1 LTAPPSTEGVRSHA
15 LGLVRLGIAAAAV
28 TLAVCALRWPGGTY
42 RPGAPRAN
50 LAVFL
55 KQAHG
60 LVVQPADIALGPAAG
75 ARDALTAR
83 PVFFL
88 GREREAPRDA
98 YFSDVTFS
106 PTGVPLS
113 ASTPVNLTRT
123 SAADEWQVVAAGDRA
138 AFLATEEGQV
148 VVTVV
153 DLGGESRAA
162 TATLDRQQRWQ
173 NAVTNLQETGHLR
186 GYDKRVLEIAKPGTP
201 ELRWTEPGTLAIGA
215 DHVYDAS
222 RGELVR
228 GAGQVRMQQKSRRQF
243 VHWAVDTARAISFI
257 GPKGIAW
264 MEDTFFE
271 LVDKARRA
279 SGQVSSARDELVF
292 DTDRSPG
299 EPKVAGW
306 PPPPFAPIL
315 KKPEKGEGEWT
326 LMHDPFIGRNP
337 DAPAPFAQ
345 AFVRPDPNRA
355 YAKVFFVAWDPQ
367 QVSLNM
373 VAGTRDPRSQTGQVG
388 EGVVP
393 RDDRTITRLVGGF
406 NGGWQTIHG
415 QFGMMSDGKL
425 IARPLPFCA
434 TAARLKDG
442 TFGMGSWPNDDS
454 IKNLPFEMQSF
465 RQNLFP
471 VAEGGKFDPF
481 GRNSWGGGPGFITG
495 VGPTTH
501 IIRSGLCLTKDRY
514 PMYAWGTSLTGETMA
529 KAMIAAGCDYA
540 MELDINAGHAGFEF
554 YRVLPMPP
562 GGAKKM
568 ATFEGVKLEKNF
580 AQVGAVPG
588 RPDLMYAMRRLS
600 RHMGIQPCPRY
611 IGRDWRDFMY
621 LTLRPVLPGRDL
633 EPSVAPP
640 APGEGHFVVNDY
652 FQGPTPYPPAVAT
665 SFLRPEPTRPQ
676 ARVDLLRVDLRRVDL
691 SLVVGSGEP
700 PGSTGVD
707 LRGEAADKAAAPRI
721 AVVPLGPSDPA
732 APRGL
737 MIGPKRHFPPRP
749 GLDALAILAP
759 LTPEGPPQVHV
770 GVWGLDVTAE
780 PGTLAVAQGTTLA
793 SVPAPA
799 AGTPGAPVPPVRVAG
814 IGVDPDGILVY
825 AASPTGDTAAVQAA
839 LKVAGC
845 QRVAVFGGA
854 GVPWLRDARTGWRA
868 LGTAAALP
876 ALPQLAET
884 RLVLHAN
891 PRWGAT
897 RIFTQ
902 QAPEK
907 RAVWMKLLG
916 AQGKSGK
923 IVHGPGS
930 QPAPR
935 RRTPGGA
942 TPR

>member
-1 LTAPPSTEGVRSHA
+1 VTAAIA
-15 LGLVRLGIAAAAV
+15 LVV
-28 TLAVCALRWPGGTY
+28 LAVRWPGGTY
-42 RPGAPRAN
+42 EAGAPRRN
-50 LAVFL
+50 LALFL
-55 KQAHG
+55 KRAYR
-60 LVVQPADIALGPAAG
+60 LDVQPADVALPPPSTGTLGALAAK
-75 ARDALTAR
+75 

-88 GREREAPRDA
+88 GREGEAPRDA
-98 YFSDVTFS
+98 FFADVTFS

-113 ASTPVNLTRT
+113 ASAPVNLTRT
-123 SAADEWQVVAAGDRA
+123 SAADEWQVVAQGSRA
-138 AFLATEEGQV
+138 AFLATEEGQA
-148 VVTVV
+148 VVTLI
-153 DLGGESRAA
+153 DLAGESRAA

-186 GYDKRVLEIAKPGTP
+186 GYDKRVLEVACPRPP
-201 ELRWTEPGTLAIGA
+201 ELRWTGPGILAVGA
-215 DHVYDAS
+215 DRVYDAG

-228 GAGQVRMQQKSRRQF
+228 GTGQLRLQQKSRRQL
-243 VHWAVDTARAISFI
+243 VHWAVDTARAVSFI

-264 MEDTFFE
+264 MEDVFFE

-279 SGQVSSARDELVF
+279 SGHVGTARDELLF
-292 DTDRSPG
+292 DADRDPG

-306 PPPPFAPIL
+306 PPPPFAPVL

-337 DAPAPFAQ
+337 DAPSPFAQ

-388 EGVVP
+388 DGVIP
-393 RDDRTITRLVGGF
+393 RDDATIKRVVGGF

-415 QFGMMSDGKL
+415 QFGMMADGKL

-442 TFGMGSWPNDDS
+442 TFGIGSWPNDES
-454 IKNLPFEMQSF
+454 VKNLPFEMQSF

-471 VAEGGKFDPF
+471 IAENGKFDPF
-481 GRNSWGGGPGFITG
+481 GRQAWGGGPGFITG

-501 IIRSGLCLTKDRY
+501 IIRSGMCITKDRF
-514 PMYAWGTSLTGETMA
+514 PMYAWGTSLTGETLA
-529 KAMIAAGCDYA
+529 KAMIAAGCEYA

-554 YRVLPMPP
+554 YRILPMPA
-562 GGAKKM
+562 GGVKKL
-568 ATFEGVKLEKNF
+568 ASFEGVKLEKNW
-580 AQVGAVPG
+580 ATVGTVPG

-600 RHMGIQPCPRY
+600 RHMGIQPFPRY

-621 LTLRPVLPGRDL
+621 LTLRPVLPGRDI
-633 EPSVAPP
+633 EPAVAPP
-640 APGEGHFVVNDY
+640 VPGEGHFVVGDY

-665 SFLRPEPTRPQ
+665 SFLRPEPARPQ
-676 ARVDLLRVDLRRVDL
+676 ARVDLLRVDLRRVDA
-691 SLVVGSGEP
+691 SLVVGSAEP

-707 LRGEAADKAAAPRI
+707 LRAETAEKTAGPRVAI
-721 AVVPLGPSDPA
+721 IPLGPSDPA

-737 MIGPKRHFPPRP
+737 VIGQKRHFPPRP
-749 GLDALAILAP
+749 GLDSLAVLAP
-759 LTPEGPPQVHV
+759 LTPEGPPRVSV
-770 GVWGLDVTAE
+770 GAWGREVSAE
-780 PGTLAVAQGTTLA
+780 PGTLAVAQGTPPG
-793 SVPAPA
+793 SVPPPASARTLGAPA
-799 AGTPGAPVPPVRVAG
+799 APAAPSGTAATAAPPPPPARVAG
-814 IGVDPDGILVY
+814 VGVDADGLLVY
-825 AASPTGDTAAVQAA
+825 AASPSGDAAAVRAA
-839 LKVAGC
+839 LKLAGC
-845 QRVAVFGGA
+845 PRVALFGGA
-854 GVPWLRDARTGWRA
+854 GVPWLRDARAGWRS
-868 LGTAAALP
+868 LGAAAAEA
-876 ALPQLAET
+876 ALPQLGET

-897 RIFTQ
+897 RIFTK

-916 AQGKSGK
+916 AMGKSGK
-923 IVHGPGS
+923 LVHGPGS
-930 QPAPR
+930 APAPR
-935 RRTPGGA
+935 RRTPAAGA